1 MIFNF
6 KTTMLVVGI
15 AMSCI
20 TVSAQR
26 HMPVCESSSQ
36 QERSCVFLQQPSM
49 VRTLTKSEATGY
61 APFKPAGPVQAP
73 VLKTESGT
81 VIWGNLLYSSAWGS
95 SKKYGE
101 YTFGTVAGS
110 NALAALKANANIKG
124 DGGGAIYD
132 GVYHFVSTESY
143 YGEVNSV
150 YYEYDITSW
159 EKLVDADC
167 YNDHTIIGTATA
179 YAPTDKKVYGCFYD
193 QDMSSYVFGTIDYS
207 AIDEYGEQLPVV
219 TAISQLTYPYMAM
232 AANKRGEIFGFLQD
246 GSLWKIDKAD
256 GTQRKIGATGV
267 TPNEKIFGGA
277 VFDPQSNEI
286 YWAVTLKD
294 GSALYKVNA
303 ENASAAK
310 VYDFANDE
318 QIVNLYIP
326 QAPISN
332 DAPAPVS
339 NLKLDFAADSKT
351 GNVVFD
357 MPTMTKGGSTLSGT
371 LNYFII
377 VKGDTIKKGV
387 SSPGIHTIVEVTL
400 NEGENE
406 VGVLTSNDAGMSEAA
421 TVTGWI
427 GRDEPM
433 PVTSL
438 KLTID
443 PVTRNATVSWTAPKK
458 GVHGGAIN
466 PDSLSYIIGRN
477 PGMYIVK
484 SNYKDTTF
492 SEILPDSIMAKY
504 FYAVAAVNGH
514 TRGAIAF
521 SDSIAFG
528 KAFEVPC
535 GWEFPTAGSL
545 DFFTTIDANNDGET
559 WSWSHF
565 YKAAQSPSSESVN
578 SDDWLLTP
586 SIHLLPNKLYTIS
599 FDARV
604 QNTLFKGKLKAAI
617 GIGNDPAS
625 MEPLIP
631 ETEINE
637 NQYTRFEKQVS
648 VDKEGDYHIA
658 FHDGS
663 DKGND
668 RIFLDSI
675 RIVGNASLEAP
686 DSVTAITVKPADNG
700 VRKAEVTFTSPTLTV
715 TKKPLD
721 AITKI
726 VLYNDGTPI
735 DSVSNPA
742 TGARLTLVDDC
753 AKNGFNKYT
762 VVAYNSAGNGL
773 QNSSQAWV
781 GIDVPATPANIKIED
796 KHDYI
801 VLSWNRVGRTGIH
814 NGYVDESKVTYDVL
828 QYDGQKYVIVANG
841 LRDNVASF
849 ALNTNQGS
857 QDILYLYVQAKN
869 EGGTGKSG
877 ISNPLVVGKP
887 YTIPFKESFSNGR
900 AAYDLWW
907 TERKGQY
914 VFSFSASGTQD
925 NDGGCIRWSPAK
937 AGDETWFNTGKID
950 LKGAKNPKVVFWY
963 WADPGKDALLKV
975 EETNQNSSAAC
986 DTVIDFKSLNGQPG
1000 WRQAKV
1006 SLSEAG
1012 KGEYSIIKFH
1022 AIANVSDV
1030 SMRLDNFKIFDV
1042 AEKNLGVSLSAP
1054 SSVMAGSDNTITVNV
1069 SNDGDE
1075 NVASYIVRL
1084 FVDDKEYAIDTCSN
1098 LASMSSKTQKFVIHA
1113 DAGKKDPVVVY
1124 AKVECEGDR
1133 VEADN
1138 VSSKATITVNIPTY
1152 PAVNDL
1158 TGDFTG
1164 DKVKLRWTRPATENG
1179 YERFDDFE
1187 EYTPWLTDSI
1197 GDWTT
1202 YDADKMNNLT
1212 IDEWNYPHS
1221 GEPAAF
1227 IVSNPASDGVDL
1239 SKYPSF
1245 RAHSG
1250 QQYLMSMAAKSLDG
1264 MFGNDDWVIS
1274 PLLSGKTQIIS
1285 FYAKSVSSNYP
1296 ETFQILYSLKGN
1308 DPHDFITLRSVEG
1321 VPQDWTEYTAEL
1333 PDGAKYFAIRNV
1345 SKDKFAL
1352 FIDDAKFHVG
1362 ASEILGYNIYCD
1374 GKLIGSAG
1382 PKDVSYDTD
1391 IPTASSAT
1399 FNVTV
1404 IYSAGESDFSNT
1416 VSTPTT
1422 GIENILLDGKPF
1434 DVFDLSGH
1442 LLRKAVKS
1450 TEGLSP
1456 GIYVI
1461 KGMKILVK

>member
-1 MIFNF
+1 MFF
-6 KTTMLVVGI
+6 KIKSTMLAIGI

-20 TVSAQR
+20 TLSAQR
-26 HMPVCESSSQ
+26 HMPVGTSTSQ
-36 QERSCVFLQQPSM
+36 QEMSSVFLQQPSM

-61 APFKPAGPVQAP
+61 APFKPTGPVQAP
-73 VLKTESGT
+73 LLKTESGT

-110 NALAALKANANIKG
+110 NALTALKTNSSIKG

-132 GVYHFVSTESY
+132 GVYHFVSTESF

-159 EKLVDADC
+159 KKLVDADC

-179 YAPTDKKVYGCFYD
+179 YSATDKKVYGCFYD
-193 QDMSSYVFGTIDYS
+193 QDMSGYVFGTIDYS

-219 TAISQLTYPYMAM
+219 TTISKLTYPYMAM
-232 AANKRGEIFGFLQD
+232 TVNNRGEILGFLQD
-246 GSLWKIDKAD
+246 GSLWKIDKTD
-256 GTQRKIGATGV
+256 GTQRKVGATGV

-277 VFDPQSNEI
+277 VFDPQGNEI
-286 YWAVTLKD
+286 YWAVPLKD

-303 ENASAAK
+303 ENASATK
-310 VYDFANDE
+310 VYDFANNE

-326 QAPISN
+326 QAPVSN
-332 DAPAPVS
+332 DVPASVG
-339 NLKLDFAADSKT
+339 NLKLDFAADSNT

-357 MPTMTKGGSTLSGT
+357 MPTVTEGGSALTGS

-377 VKGDTIKKGV
+377 AKGDTIKKGV
-387 SSPGIHTIVEVTL
+387 STPGSHNVVEITL
-400 NEGENE
+400 NDGENE
-406 VGVLTSNDAGMSEAA
+406 VSVLTGNEAGMSEAT

-433 PVTSL
+433 PVTDL

-443 PVTRNATVSWTAPKK
+443 PTTRRATVSWSAPVK

-477 PGMYIVK
+477 PGMYILK
-484 SNYKDTTF
+484 SNYRDTTF
-492 SEILPDSIMAKY
+492 SEILPDSTMAKY

-521 SDSIAFG
+521 SDSIVLG

-535 GWEFPTAGSL
+535 GWEFPTDESL
-545 DFFTTIDANNDGET
+545 DFFTTIDANNNGQT

-578 SDDWLLTP
+578 SDDWLITP

-599 FDARV
+599 FDAKV
-604 QNTLFKGKLKAAI
+604 QNTLFKGKLRAVL
-617 GIGNDPAS
+617 GIGSDPES
-625 MEPLIP
+625 MKPLIP
-631 ETEINE
+631 ETEIKE
-637 NQYTRFEKQVS
+637 NQYTRFEKQVT
-648 VDKEGDYHIA
+648 VDREGDYHIA

-675 RIVGNASLEAP
+675 RIIGNASLEAP
-686 DSVTAITVKPADNG
+686 DSVTAITVKPAGNG
-700 VRKAEVTFTSPTLTV
+700 VKKAEVTFTSPTLTV
-715 TKKPLD
+715 KNKPLD

-726 VLYNDGTPI
+726 VLYNDSTPV
-735 DSVSNPA
+735 DSVANPA
-742 TGARLTLVDDC
+742 IGTTLTLADDS

-762 VVAYNSAGNGL
+762 VIAYNSAGSGL
-773 QNSSQAWV
+773 QNSAQAWV
-781 GIDVPATPANIKIED
+781 GVDVPACPVNINLED
-796 KHDYI
+796 KDDHI
-801 VLSWNRVGRTGIH
+801 VLSWNRVGSIGVH
-814 NGYVDESKVTYDVL
+814 NGYVDESNVTYDVL
-828 QYDGQKYVIVANG
+828 QYDGQKYVSVANG
-841 LRDNVASF
+841 LRDNVANF
-849 ALNTNQGS
+849 TLNTNQGS
-857 QDILYLYVQAKN
+857 QNILYLYVQAKN
-869 EGGTGKSG
+869 EGGTGESG
-877 ISNPLVVGKP
+877 ISSPLVVGKA
-887 YTIPFKESFSNGR
+887 YTIPFRESFANGR
-900 AAYDLWW
+900 TAYDLWW

-925 NDGGCIRWSPAK
+925 NDGGCIRWTPAK

-950 LKGAKNPKVVFWY
+950 LKGTKNPEAVFWY

-975 EETNQNSSAAC
+975 EETSQNSGAVC
-986 DTVIDFKSLNGQPG
+986 DTTIDFKSLSGQPG

-1006 SLSEAG
+1006 KLTAAG
-1012 KGEYSIIKFH
+1012 NGKYSIIKFH
-1022 AIANVSDV
+1022 AIANASDV
-1030 SMRLDNFKIFDV
+1030 NMRLDNFRIFDV
-1042 AEKNLGVSLSAP
+1042 PEKNVGISLSAP
-1054 SSVMAGSDNTITVNV
+1054 SSVMAGSDNTITVKVNNV
-1069 SNDGDE
+1069 GDE
-1075 NVASYIVRL
+1075 NVASYIIRL
-1084 FVDDKEYAIDTCSN
+1084 FVDDKENVTDTCSN
-1098 LASMSSKTQKFVIHA
+1098 LASMSSMTRKFVIHA
-1113 DAGKKDPVVVY
+1113 DAGKKGPIAVY
-1124 AKVECEGDR
+1124 AKVYCEGDKI
-1133 VEADN
+1133 ESDN
-1138 VSSKATITVNIPTY
+1138 VTSKATITVNVPTY
-1152 PAVNDL
+1152 PTVNDL
-1158 TGDFTG
+1158 AGDFTG
-1164 DKVKLRWTRPATENG
+1164 EKVKLSWTRPATENG
-1179 YERFDDFE
+1179 YERAEDFE

-1227 IVSNPASDGVDL
+1227 ILSNPASDGVDL
-1239 SKYPSF
+1239 NKYPSF

-1250 QQYLMSMAAKSLDG
+1250 QQYLMSMATKSLDG
-1264 MFGNDDWVIS
+1264 LFGNDDWVIS
-1274 PLLSGKTQIIS
+1274 PLLSGKAQTVS

-1321 VPQDWTEYTAEL
+1321 VPQNWTEYTAEL

-1352 FIDDAKFHVG
+1352 FVDDAKFHVG

-1374 GKLIGSAG
+1374 GKLIGTAG
-1382 PKDVSYDTD
+1382 PDDISYDTD
-1391 IPTASSAT
+1391 VPVPSSEK
-1399 FNVTV
+1399 FNITV
-1404 IYSAGESDFSNT
+1404 IYTMGESDFSNT
-1416 VSTPTT
+1416 VTSPTT
-1422 GIENILLDGKPF
+1422 GIKNIILDGKSF
-1434 DVFDLSGH
+1434 NVFDTSGH
-1442 LLRKAVKS
+1442 LLRKSVKS
-1450 TEGLSP
+1450 TEGLLP
-1456 GIYVI
+1456 GVYVI
-1461 KGMKILVK
+1461 KGQKILVK